1 MRITLLEHPRE
12 PSPAHYNDIA
22 NTPLWACLMTG
33 YAGAALARAEFAVEI
48 VDASRWAFPETL
60 QYLKDHPADL
70 LAVHAVYFWEET
82 AKLFHLLTE
91 LRRQHYE
98 APICL
103 YGFFPSLTWQ
113 DILEHYPDIDYV
125 IVGEPE
131 ETLVDL
137 ARSLQAG
144 AVAPVNGLALRG
156 RAGEIMF
163 TDRRPPIDPLDRL
176 PFPLRPGLRNEDTV
190 SILASR
196 GCYNCCSF
204 CLIPT
209 LNGGKPS
216 WRSRS
221 PENVVA
227 EITELMAYGKTDFY
241 FVDPNFIGPG
251 KAGKEQ
257 ALTLAHRLAELDITF
272 GMESR
277 ANDLTPD
284 LMRTLAQ
291 AGLTSLLLGIESG
304 SPRILR
310 RLSKHTNIAQ
320 NEQAI
325 ALVREVGLEP
335 EVGFIMFDVDST
347 LDDVTENLNF
357 LKRTQLLRILGR
369 TANLLYHDHIAFK
382 GSGGYQTAL
391 HQGRLQPQGIFG
403 FEGRLL
409 YQDYRVGW
417 LAGLMKP
424 LCQSVLREMGSPSS
438 GIYYKREVPGKD
450 PYQAV
455 NDHLVEIF
463 QQLLDLAATLTELP
477 PATRSQEL
485 RLRLEDEL
493 RRTLAQAP
501 PRGHAEHVNV
511 IRSC

>member
-12 PSPAHYNDIA
+12 PSSTHYNDIA

-33 YAGAALARAEFAVEI
+33 YAGASLVQAGFEVDL
-48 VDASRWAFPETL
+48 VDALRWTFPETL
-60 QYLKDHPADL
+60 QYLNDHPSDL
-70 LAVHAVYFWEET
+70 FAVHAVYFWEGTER
-82 AKLFHLLTE
+82 LFHLLAK
-91 LRRQHYE
+91 LRQHHCE
-98 APICL
+98 TPICL
-103 YGFFPSLTWQ
+103 YGFFPTLTWK
-113 DILEHYPDIDYV
+113 DILDQYPLIDYV

-137 ARSLQAG
+137 ARGLKAG
-144 AVAPVNGLALRG
+144 TVAPVNGLALRVQ
-156 RAGEIMF
+156 GETIF
-163 TDRRPPIDPLDRL
+163 TGRRPPIEPLDRL
-176 PFPLRPGLRNEDTV
+176 PFPLRPFLPAEDTV

-196 GCYNCCSF
+196 GCYNHCSF

-209 LNGGKPS
+209 LNGGRSS

-221 PENVVA
+221 MGNVVA
-227 EITELMAYGKTDFY
+227 EITELMAHGKTDFY

-257 ALTLAHRLAELDITF
+257 ALILADRLAELGITF

-277 ANDLTPD
+277 ANDLTPG
-284 LMRTLAQ
+284 LIQALVN

-304 SPRILR
+304 SPHILQ
-310 RLSKHTNIAQ
+310 RLGKHTNIAQ

-325 ALVREVGLEP
+325 AMVRDAGLEP
-335 EVGFIMFDVDST
+335 EIGSIMFDVYST
-347 LDDVTENLNF
+347 LDDITENLNF
-357 LKRTQLLRILGR
+357 LIRNQLLQILGR

-391 HQGRLQPQGIFG
+391 TRGRLMPQGIFG

-409 YQDYRVGW
+409 YEDYRVGW

-424 LCQSVLREMGSPSS
+424 ICQSVLREMGSPSS
-438 GIYYKREVPGKD
+438 FIYYRTELLKKD
-450 PYQAV
+450 PYQEV

-463 QQLLDLAATLTELP
+463 QRLLSLAATMTEP
-477 PATRSQEL
+477 PKATWSREL
-485 RLRLEDEL
+485 FLRLEGEL
-493 RRTLAQAP
+493 RQTLSKAP
-501 PRGHAEHVNV
+501 HGGHEKYGSVS
-511 IRSC
+511 RLC